1 MDEAILIT
9 ILLLCCI
16 VLLDDDTDI
25 EWSVVA
31 LCTTAA
37 NAHPMLA
44 TVISNLGNYVLTC
57 KQKVTYG
64 TGEAKELYSQY
75 AANPTLFKSLTNFT
89 PSQFEQL
96 MNVLLD
102 SNRPASYLLKP
113 RDVQGSRPLNRQRT
127 TNGGRPHKLDPRTRV
142 FLCLVRLKDDDR
154 LVRLC
159 AMSGLNIASIC
170 EDFWHVV
177 ECLLVATED
186 AIQWPD
192 PAARRALSS
201 NSMRGVGR
209 DMAAVGIID
218 GTAQYIRRPGADE
231 PLFYNGR
238 KKRHFLNHLVVCDW
252 RGRILAVR
260 TGFTGKTHD
269 GVAYRACDLYTQ
281 RRRFFAAGQTLLADN
296 GFESCG
302 LITPMKKQRGQAMSS
317 NNRAYNRLVRR
328 YRVVIEFLFGAM
340 KIKFGMISGVWRHSL
355 PRANMIFMLCCQL
368 MNYYMRVN
376 RKYIRG
382 DRFSLNEMA
391 MEAWEEAV
399 LRGTGN
405 DWEQSDR
412 DSVRAFFQSPEG
424 RRLIAGF

>member
-1 MDEAILIT
+1 
-9 ILLLCCI
+9 
-16 VLLDDDTDI
+16 
-25 EWSVVA
+25 
-31 LCTTAA
+31 
-37 NAHPMLA
+37 
-44 TVISNLGNYVLTC
+44 
-57 KQKVTYG
+57 
-64 TGEAKELYSQY
+64 
-75 AANPTLFKSLTNFT
+75 
-89 PSQFEQL
+89 
-96 MNVLLD
+96 
-102 SNRPASYLLKP
+102 
-113 RDVQGSRPLNRQRT
+113 
-127 TNGGRPHKLDPRTRV
+127 
-142 FLCLVRLKDDDR
+142 
-154 LVRLC
+154 
-159 AMSGLNIASIC
+159 
-170 EDFWHVV
+170 
-177 ECLLVATED
+177 
-186 AIQWPD
+186 
-192 PAARRALSS
+192 
-201 NSMRGVGR
+201 MRGVGR